1 MPRDPRVRD
10 FPLAFPGD
18 AAFDFLPIMRILVT
32 GGAGFIGS
40 NLVHYLLGDASRE
53 LGVEIERVV
62 TLDKLTYAGNRSSL
76 ASLESDPRHVFV
88 QGDIC
93 DGALVG
99 SLLREHR
106 IDSVMHLAAESH
118 VDRSIDNPEEFIQ
131 TNFVGTYRLIEAY
144 RRYAVETARMTDG
157 KSAFLHV
164 STDEVFGSLGPDDP
178 AFCEET
184 PYAPNSP
191 YSASKAGSD
200 HLARAYHHT
209 YGLPVITTNCS
220 NNYGPY
226 QFPEKLLP
234 LMIRKTLK
242 GEALPVYGD
251 GSNVRDWLYVEDH
264 CRGLAMAL
272 FRGVPGRT
280 YVIGGKCEM
289 KNIDVVHA
297 IIETVREL
305 APGKV
310 TKSADEL
317 ITYVRDR
324 PGHDRRYAI
333 DPSRIGDELG
343 WAPRENFNSGL
354 RRTVQWYLD
363 NEDWIRQIEDGSYR
377 GERLGTLS

>member
-1 MPRDPRVRD
+1 MN
-10 FPLAFPGD
+10 L
-18 AAFDFLPIMRILVT
+18 LVT

-40 NLVHYLLGDASRE
+40 NLVHYLLRDAARE
-53 LGVEIERVV
+53 LGVEIGRVV
-62 TLDKLTYAGNRSSL
+62 TLDKLTYAGNLSSL
-76 ASLESDPRHVFV
+76 AEAGKDPRHVFV
-88 QGDIC
+88 QGDIGNS
-93 DGALVG
+93 DLVG
-99 SLLREHR
+99 SLLREHE
-106 IDSVMHLAAESH
+106 IDAVMHLAAESH
-118 VDRSIDNPEEFIQ
+118 VDRSIDNPEEFIM
-131 TNFVGTYRLIEAY
+131 TNFVGTYRLLEEF
-144 RRYAVETARMTDG
+144 RRYAAETGRLADG
-157 KSAFLHV
+157 RLRFLHV

-178 AFCEET
+178 AFCEDT

-242 GEALPVYGD
+242 GEPLPVYGD
-251 GSNVRDWLYVEDH
+251 GTNVRDWLYVEDH
-264 CRGLAMAL
+264 CHGLAMAL
-272 FRGVPGRT
+272 FRGVPGQT

-289 KNIDVVHA
+289 RNIDVVRA
-297 IIETVREL
+297 IIQTACEL

-317 ITYVRDR
+317 ITFVTDR

-333 DPSRIGDELG
+333 NPARIENELG
-343 WAPRENFNSGL
+343 WGPRETFATGL
-354 RRTVQWYLD
+354 RKTVQWYLD
-363 NEDWIRQIEDGSYR
+363 HEDWIRQIEDGTYR
-377 GERLGTLS
+377 GERLGVSA

>member
-1 MPRDPRVRD
+1 
-10 FPLAFPGD
+10 
-18 AAFDFLPIMRILVT
+18 MRILVT

-40 NLVHYLLGDASRE
+40 NLVHYLLGEASLE

-76 ASLESDPRHVFV
+76 AAAETDCRHVFI

-93 DGALVG
+93 NSELVG
-99 SLLREHR
+99 SLLREHA
-106 IDSVMHLAAESH
+106 IDAVMHLAAESH
-118 VDRSIDNPEEFIQ
+118 VDRSIDNPEEFIM
-131 TNFVGTYRLIEAY
+131 TNFVGTYRLIEAF
-144 RRYAVETARMTDG
+144 RRYLVEMDRIADG

-164 STDEVFGSLGPDDP
+164 STDEVFGSLGPSDP
-178 AFCEET
+178 AFCEDT
-184 PYAPNSP
+184 SYAPNSP

-242 GEALPVYGD
+242 GEKLPVYGD

-272 FRGVPGRT
+272 FRGVAGRT

-310 TKSADEL
+310 TKTAEEL
-317 ITYVRDR
+317 ITYVKDR
-324 PGHDRRYAI
+324 PGHDQRYAI
-333 DPSRIGDELG
+333 NPSRIENELG
-343 WAPRENFNSGL
+343 WAARESFASGL
-354 RRTVQWYLD
+354 RKTVQWYLD
-363 NEDWIRQIEDGSYR
+363 HEEWIQTIEDGSYR
-377 GERLGTLS
+377 GERLGTLL

>member
-1 MPRDPRVRD
+1 
-10 FPLAFPGD
+10 
-18 AAFDFLPIMRILVT
+18 MRILVT

-76 ASLESDPRHVFV
+76 ASLDSDPRHLFA

-93 DGALVG
+93 DGAFVAK
-99 SLLREHR
+99 LLRDEN

-118 VDRSIDNPEEFIQ
+118 VDRSIDNPEEFIM

-144 RRYAVETARMTDG
+144 RRHAAETGRIIDG
-157 KSAFLHV
+157 KSRFLHV
-164 STDEVFGSLGPDDP
+164 STDEVYGSLGAQDP

-209 YGLPVITTNCS
+209 YGLPVVTTNCS

-242 GEALPVYGD
+242 GESLPVYGD

-272 FRGVPGRT
+272 FRGEPGRT

-310 TKSADEL
+310 TKSAEEL
-317 ITYVRDR
+317 ITYVKDR

-333 DPSRIGDELG
+333 NPSRIGAELG
-343 WAPRENFNSGL
+343 WSPRENFQSGL

-363 NEDWIRQIEDGSYR
+363 HEEWIKNIEDGSYR
-377 GERLGTLS
+377 GERLGNL

>member
-1 MPRDPRVRD
+1 MN
-10 FPLAFPGD
+10 
-18 AAFDFLPIMRILVT
+18 ILVT

-40 NLVHYLLGDASRE
+40 NLVHYLLGGASRE
-53 LGVEIERVV
+53 LGVEIGRVV

-76 ASLESDPRHVFV
+76 AALDNDPRHRFV

-93 DGALVG
+93 DSVLVTALMHD
-99 SLLREHR
+99 EN

-118 VDRSIDNPEEFIQ
+118 VDRSIDNPEEFIM
-131 TNFVGTYRLIEAY
+131 TNFVGTYRLLEAF
-144 RRYAVETARMTDG
+144 RRYAVDIGRMADG
-157 KSAFLHV
+157 SLRFLHV

-178 AFCEET
+178 AFCEDT

-209 YGLPVITTNCS
+209 YGLPVVTTNCS

-242 GEALPVYGD
+242 DEPLPVYGD
-251 GSNVRDWLYVEDH
+251 GANVRDWLYVEDH

-272 FRGVPGRT
+272 LRGTPGRT

-297 IIETVREL
+297 IIETAREL
-305 APGKV
+305 APDKV
-310 TKSADEL
+310 TKSAAEL
-317 ITYVRDR
+317 ITFVKDR

-333 DPSRIGDELG
+333 DPSRIENELG
-343 WAPRENFNSGL
+343 WQPRENFASGL

-363 NEDWIRQIEDGSYR
+363 HEDWIRGIEDGSYR
-377 GERLGTLS
+377 GERLGTLG

>member
-1 MPRDPRVRD
+1 
-10 FPLAFPGD
+10 
-18 AAFDFLPIMRILVT
+18 MRILVT

-280 YVIGGKCEM
+280 YVIGGKREM

-377 GERLGTLS
+377 GERLGNLS

>member
-1 MPRDPRVRD
+1 MK
-10 FPLAFPGD
+10 
-18 AAFDFLPIMRILVT
+18 ILVT

-40 NLVHYLLGDASRE
+40 NLVHYLLGGASGD
-53 LGVEIERVV
+53 LGVEIHGVV

-76 ASLESDPRHVFV
+76 ADLDADPRHVFV
-88 QGDIC
+88 QGDIG
-93 DGALVG
+93 DGELVG
-99 SLLREHR
+99 SLLREHG
-106 IDSVMHLAAESH
+106 IDSIMHLAAESH
-118 VDRSIDNPEEFIQ
+118 VDRSIDNPEEFIM
-131 TNFVGTYRLIEAY
+131 TNFVGTYRLLEAS
-144 RRYAVETARMTDG
+144 RRFWNERQDTIPNPR
-157 KSAFLHV
+157 FLHV
-164 STDEVFGSLGPDDP
+164 STDEVYGSLGPGDP
-178 AFCEET
+178 AFCETT

-209 YGLPVITTNCS
+209 YGLPVVTTNCS

-234 LMIRKTLK
+234 LMIRKTLR
-242 GEALPVYGD
+242 GESLPVYGD

-264 CRGLAMAL
+264 CRGLVLAL
-272 FRGVPGRT
+272 VRGVPGRT

-305 APGKV
+305 APCQV
-310 TKSADEL
+310 TRSAGEL
-317 ITYVRDR
+317 ITYVKDR

-333 DPSRIGDELG
+333 NPERIGDELG
-343 WAPRENFNSGL
+343 WTPRENFSSGL

-363 NEDWIRQIEDGSYR
+363 HDAWIREIEDGSYR
-377 GERLGTLS
+377 GERLGTLA

>member
-1 MPRDPRVRD
+1 MN
-10 FPLAFPGD
+10 
-18 AAFDFLPIMRILVT
+18 ILVT

-40 NLVHYLLGDASRE
+40 NLVHYLLGESSRE
-53 LGVEIERVV
+53 LGVEIGRVV

-76 ASLESDPRHVFV
+76 ADVDADPRHFFV
-88 QGDIC
+88 KGDIGDC
-93 DGALVG
+93 KLVG
-99 SLLREHR
+99 GLLREHE

-118 VDRSIDNPEEFIQ
+118 VDRSIDNPEEFIM
-131 TNFVGTYRLIEAY
+131 TNFVGTYRLIEAF
-144 RRYAVETARMTDG
+144 RRYAVETGRMDDG
-157 KSAFLHV
+157 KLRFLHV
-164 STDEVFGSLGPDDP
+164 STDEVYGSLGPDDP
-178 AFCEET
+178 AFRENT

-200 HLARAYHHT
+200 HLVRAYHHT
-209 YGLPVITTNCS
+209 YGLPVVTTNCS

-264 CRGLAMAL
+264 CRGLATAL

-305 APGKV
+305 APDMV
-310 TKSADEL
+310 SRSADEL
-317 ITYVRDR
+317 ITFVKDR

-333 DPSRIGDELG
+333 DPARIGSELG
-343 WAPRENFNSGL
+343 WQPRENFASGL

-363 NEDWIRQIEDGSYR
+363 HEDWIRGIEDGSYR
-377 GERLGTLS
+377 GERLGTLG